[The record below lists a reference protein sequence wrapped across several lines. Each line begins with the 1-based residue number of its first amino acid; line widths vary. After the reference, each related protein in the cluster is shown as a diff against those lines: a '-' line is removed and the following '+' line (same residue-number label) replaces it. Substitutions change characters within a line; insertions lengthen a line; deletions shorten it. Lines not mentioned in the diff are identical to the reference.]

1 MKFLSRIDEFLIKE
15 KSNLVGHIEVYNAC
29 KKVINLVHSSDKE
42 MSEICNELDI
52 RSINIFYGETGT
64 GKTTLSYSLAKYALD
79 EFEAELYE
87 INIQHVIT
95 SDLGKTLENFHSAY
109 EEIKELS
116 ANGNGIVLFLDEVDR
131 LIVDRNQTN
140 EVSEMKRAFISFMDF
155 LQSISFKNRITIL
168 ATTNCFE
175 LLDPALKRRF
185 SFQYEIKCNRFELDL
200 YLNAIKEKLPREI
213 KDKISWDDFSVFKT
227 IAEIKQRIRVDIIN
241 SL

>member
-1 MKFLSRIDEFLIKE
+1 M
-15 KSNLVGHIEVYNAC
+15 
-29 KKVINLVHSSDKE
+29 
-42 MSEICNELDI
+42 
-52 RSINIFYGETGT
+52 
-64 GKTTLSYSLAKYALD
+64 
-79 EFEAELYE
+79 
-87 INIQHVIT
+87 
-95 SDLGKTLENFHSAY
+95 
-109 EEIKELS
+109 
-116 ANGNGIVLFLDEVDR
+116 
-131 LIVDRNQTN
+131 DRNQTN

-155 LQSISFKNRITIL
+155 LQSISFENRITIL

>member
-1 MKFLSRIDEFLIKE
+1 
-15 KSNLVGHIEVYNAC
+15 
-29 KKVINLVHSSDKE
+29 
-42 MSEICNELDI
+42 
-52 RSINIFYGETGT
+52 

-87 INIQHVIT
+87 INMQHVIT

-155 LQSISFKNRITIL
+155 LQSISFENRITIL